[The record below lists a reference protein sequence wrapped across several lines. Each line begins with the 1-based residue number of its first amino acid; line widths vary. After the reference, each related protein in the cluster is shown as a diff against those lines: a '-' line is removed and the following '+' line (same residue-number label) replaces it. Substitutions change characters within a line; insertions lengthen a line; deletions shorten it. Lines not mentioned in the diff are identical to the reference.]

1 MKSRKPLIQCEGFSL
16 VCRWMI
22 TVQIPEV
29 ALDGFIAAIEKDIP
43 LVQGTYS
50 HCMFI
55 RRNGNAR
62 FKNEDGAYGGSEDFI
77 RNVPSAEVVL
87 LIPHKEQSLNHAIE
101 SICRS
106 HVHEEPTISVTS
118 SWSYLSGM
126 LKDDNNPNRYW
137 NRPDAKELHDCTVGN
152 VEKA

>member
-1 MKSRKPLIQCEGFSL
+1 MKSRKRLIQREEFSL

-43 LVQGTYS
+43 LIQGAYS
-50 HCMFI
+50 HCMFV
-55 RRNGNAR
+55 RRNGSVR
-62 FKNEDGAYGGSEDFI
+62 FKNEDGAHGGSEDVI

-87 LIPHKEQSLNHAIE
+87 LIPHNEQSLNHAIE
-101 SICRS
+101 SISRS
-106 HVHEEPTISVTS
+106 HVHEEPTISVAS

-137 NRPDAKELHDCTVGN
+137 NRPDAKELHGCAVEN

>member
-1 MKSRKPLIQCEGFSL
+1 MKSRERLIQREEFSL
-16 VCRWMI
+16 VCRWMV

-43 LVQGTYS
+43 LIQGAYS
-50 HCMFI
+50 RCMFV
-55 RRNGNAR
+55 RRNGSVR
-62 FKNEDGAYGGSEDFI
+62 FKNEDGAHGGSEDVI

-87 LIPHKEQSLNHAIE
+87 LIPHNEQSLNHAIE
-101 SICRS
+101 SISRS
-106 HVHEEPTISVTS
+106 HVHEEPTISAAS
-118 SWSYLSGM
+118 SWSYLSGT

-137 NRPDAKELHDCTVGN
+137 NRLDAKELHGCTVEN